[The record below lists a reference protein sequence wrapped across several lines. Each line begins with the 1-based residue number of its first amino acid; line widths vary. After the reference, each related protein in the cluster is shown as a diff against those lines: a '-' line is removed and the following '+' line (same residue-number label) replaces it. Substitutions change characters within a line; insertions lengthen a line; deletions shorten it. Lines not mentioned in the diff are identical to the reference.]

1 MDSGSSLIRLLFMKK
16 NIIPVSVVIPCY
28 CCSDTIDK
36 AVDSVISQ
44 TVLPCELIL
53 IDDGSED
60 NGKTKTVIERIRE
73 SNVIFEKINCTL
85 IFLEKNSG
93 PSGARN
99 AGWDCADGDYIAF
112 LDADD
117 SWHPEKLRIQY
128 DYMKSHPEITL
139 SGHKSVYSKS
149 RSHLHPVTNSF
160 DIRVV
165 SKFSMFISNRLPTR
179 SVMLKRDIPYRFLF
193 SKRNAEDYLLWLLII
208 LNNHLISYI
217 DLELAYS
224 YKRDYG
230 DGGLTNS
237 LYECHRGV
245 VDTFRKILEAK
256 KISYPLFLVLLC
268 FSYFKH
274 FNRVFIFYFLK
285 IRDFFSIRI

>member
-1 MDSGSSLIRLLFMKK
+1 MKK

-28 CCSDTIDK
+28 CCSDTISK

-60 NGKTKTVIERIRE
+60 NGKTKSAIERIRD
-73 SNVIFEKINCTL
+73 SNVVIFEQINFNL
-85 IFLEKNSG
+85 LFLEKNSG

-99 AGWDCADGDYIAF
+99 AGWDCAGGDYIAF

-128 DYMKSHPEITL
+128 DYMKSNPEVAL
-139 SGHKSVYSKS
+139 SGHKSIYSKS
-149 RSHLHPVTNSF
+149 RSHLHPIIDSF
-160 DIRVV
+160 NIRVV

-179 SVMLKRDIPYRFLF
+179 SVMLKREISYRFLF
-193 SKRNAEDYLLWLLII
+193 GKRNAEDYLLWLLII
-208 LNNHLISYI
+208 LNNHLVSYI

-230 DGGLTNS
+230 DGGLTNN

-256 KISYPLFLVLLC
+256 KISYPVFLVLLLL
-268 FSYFKH
+268 SYFKH
-274 FNRVFIFYFLK
+274 FNRLFIFYFLK
-285 IRDFFSIRI
+285 IKVFFSIRT